1 VGKTHPGSDIDL
13 AFLLDSVVGRKEYF
27 NIRMKYWAE
36 LGGLLRKEI
45 DTIVLNDASDV
56 LLGQVFAKGR
66 VIYGANSGLQ
76 DIDAFIRAIV
86 GKFA

>member
-1 VGKTHPGSDIDL
+1 MG
-13 AFLLDSVVGRKEYF
+13 A
-27 NIRMKYWAE
+27 
-36 LGGLLRKEI
+36 LLRKEI